1 MQIYFF
7 RHGQAGLRNHY
18 DTLSELGREQARA
31 LGRYLAAEGIRFG
44 AVVAGALERQRE
56 TALETWR
63 AAKDAGLAMPK
74 PEVDAAWNEFDLEGV
89 YREVP
94 PRLAGA
100 DPEFAREY
108 EALAAALADPGHTAH
123 HTWMPSDLAIV
134 RAWIDGRFDL
144 AIESWPEF
152 NRRIERNLRGLPAL
166 GSGAALA
173 VFTSATP
180 IAIAAGLA
188 VGAGGPQLMRV
199 AGVMYNSAISTFRY
213 RDGDLMLFSFNGVPH
228 LAETRLRTFR

>member
-18 DTLSELGREQARA
+18 DTLSALGREQARA
-31 LGRYLAAEGIRFG
+31 LGRHLAAEGLEFS

-63 AAKDAGLAMPK
+63 AANDAGLAMPE
-74 PEVDAAWNEFDLEGV
+74 PQVDAAWNEFDLEGV

-94 PRLAGA
+94 PLLAGA
-100 DPEFAREY
+100 DAAFARDY
-108 EALAAALADPGHTAH
+108 ETLASALADPEHTAH

-134 RAWIDGRFDL
+134 RAWIEGRFEL

-152 NRRIERNLRGLPAL
+152 NRRIERNLRSLPAL
-166 GSGAALA
+166 EGALA

-180 IAIAAGLA
+180 VAIAAGLA
-188 VGAGGPQLMRV
+188 LGVNGPRLMRV
-199 AGVMYNSAISTFRY
+199 AGVMYNTGISTFRY

-228 LAETRLRTFR
+228 LADARLRTFR